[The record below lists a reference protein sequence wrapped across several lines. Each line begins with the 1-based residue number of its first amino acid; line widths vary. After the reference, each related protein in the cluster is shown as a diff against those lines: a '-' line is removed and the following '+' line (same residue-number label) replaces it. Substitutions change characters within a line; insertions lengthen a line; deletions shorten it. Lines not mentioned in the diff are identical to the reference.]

1 MSHVSPSRITELLT
15 PVQMGQADR
24 LTIASGVPGRDLM
37 ENAGKHVAK
46 AASEMADEGGRVLV
60 FCGPGN
66 NGGDGFV
73 AARLLKQAGFAVE
86 VALLKDP
93 EGLGGDAR
101 LAFLDMISGQGG
113 LVPMLIGEMDL
124 RSRLAASDLV
134 IDALLGAGL
143 DRELSGPLGSI
154 VNEINDSGCRVL
166 SVDLPTGI
174 NGATGEV
181 MGTAVRAARSVTFFR
196 LKPGHLLYPGRGYCG
211 DLLCGDIGIRS
222 DVLDTVKPDTF
233 LNCPSLWRS
242 NWQPPQAEGH
252 KYSRGH
258 AVVFGGPVRSTGAAR
273 LSAGAA
279 LRAGAGLVS
288 VACPPSALMIYASH
302 FTAVMTRTVGETEE
316 IEELLSDKRLNAVL
330 IGPGYGVGAGTRA
343 AVGEILKHECAVAL
357 DADAL
362 TSFEKEPQDLFLLIG
377 ERDRPVVMTPHA
389 GEFARLFPDLVELD
403 KLTAARV
410 AATRSRAVVVLKG
423 ADTVIAAPD
432 GRAAINANA
441 SPWLATAGSGDVLS
455 GIVCACLAQS
465 VPVFEAAAMGVWLH
479 SEAGN
484 EAGAGLTAE
493 DLIPSLKPVIAR
505 LVEKTMPEDDAKTS
519 FFL

>member
-1 MSHVSPSRITELLT
+1 MAYLRPVDFPELLS
-15 PVQMGQADR
+15 PVQMGEADR
-24 LTIASGVPGRDLM
+24 LTIASGIPGRTLM
-37 ENAGKHVAK
+37 ENAGKHVAD
-46 AASEMADEGGRVLV
+46 AATEMAGEGGRVLV
-60 FCGPGN
+60 LCGPGN

-73 AARLLKQAGFAVE
+73 AARLLKQAGYPVD

-93 EGLGGDAR
+93 GGLAGDAL
-101 LAFLDMISGQGG
+101 LAFQDMTARQVG
-113 LVPMLIGEMDL
+113 LVPTRIGAGEL
-124 RSRLAASDLV
+124 GSLLASADLV

-143 DRELSGPLGSI
+143 DRALSGSLADI
-154 VNEINDSGCRVL
+154 VNEINDAGCKVL

-181 MGTAVRAARSVTFFR
+181 MGTAIRAACSVTFFR

-211 DLLCGDIGIRS
+211 ELRCGDIGITA
-222 DVLDTVKPDTF
+222 DILDSVRPDTAM
-233 LNCPSLWRS
+233 NCPSLWRS
-242 NWQPPQAEGH
+242 AWHPPQAEGH

-273 LSAGAA
+273 LSAAAA

-288 VACPPSALMIYASH
+288 VACPPSALMVYASH
-302 FTAVMTRTVGETEE
+302 LTAVMTRPISGAGE
-316 IEELLSDKRLNAVL
+316 IGELLSDRRLNAAL
-330 IGPGYGVGAGTRA
+330 IGPGYGVGSGTREDVA
-343 AVGEILKHECAVAL
+343 EILKQDCAVVL

-362 TSFEKEPQDLFLLIG
+362 TSFEKEPQDLFLQIG
-377 ERDRPVVMTPHA
+377 ERELPVVMTPHT
-389 GEFARLFPDLVELD
+389 GEFARLFPDLAD
-403 KLTAARV
+403 ADRLTAARL
-410 AATRSRAVVVLKG
+410 AAARSRAVIVLKG

-441 SPWLATAGSGDVLS
+441 SPWLATAGSGDVLA

-465 VPVFEAAAMGVWLH
+465 LPAFEAAAMGVWLH

-484 EAGAGLTAE
+484 EVGAGLIAE

-505 LVEKTMPEDDAKTS
+505 LVEKTMPKDDAKTS

>member
-1 MSHVSPSRITELLT
+1 MRPADFPELLT
-15 PVQMGQADR
+15 PVQMGEADR
-24 LTIASGVPGRDLM
+24 LTIASGTPGRTLM
-37 ENAGKHVAK
+37 ENAGRHVAD
-46 AASEMADEGGRVLV
+46 AAAEMVGEGGRVLV
-60 FCGPGN
+60 LCGPGN

-73 AARLLKQAGFAVE
+73 AARLLKQAGYAVD

-93 EGLGGDAR
+93 GGLAGDAL
-101 LAFLDMISGQGG
+101 LAFQDMTSRQGG
-113 LVPMLIGEMDL
+113 LVPARIGEGEL
-124 RSRLAASDLV
+124 GSQLASADLV
-134 IDALLGAGL
+134 IDAMLGAGL
-143 DRELSGPLGSI
+143 DRALSGPLANI
-154 VNEINDSGCRVL
+154 VNEINDSGCKVL

-174 NGATGEV
+174 NGATGAV
-181 MGTAVRAARSVTFFR
+181 MGTAVRAACSVTFFR

-211 DLLCGDIGIRS
+211 DLHCGDIGITA
-222 DVLDTVKPDTF
+222 DVLDTVRPDTT

-242 NWQPPQAEGH
+242 AWQPPRADGH

-258 AVVFGGPVRSTGAAR
+258 AVVFGGPVRATGAAR

-288 VACPPSALMIYASH
+288 VACPPSALLVYASH
-302 FTAVMTRTVGETEE
+302 LTAVMTRQVSGGEE
-316 IEELLSDKRLNAVL
+316 IGELLSDKRLNAVL
-330 IGPGYGVGAGTRA
+330 IGPGYGVGSGTREDVA
-343 AVGEILKHECAVAL
+343 EILKPGCAVVL

-377 ERDRPVVMTPHA
+377 ERERPVVMTPHA
-389 GEFARLFPDLVELD
+389 GEFARLFPDLAD
-403 KLTAARV
+403 ADRLTAARL
-410 AATRSRAVVVLKG
+410 AAARSQAVIVLKG

-465 VPVFEAAAMGVWLH
+465 VPAFEAAAMGVWLH

-493 DLIPSLKPVIAR
+493 DLIPSLKPVIGR
-505 LVEKTMPEDDAKTS
+505 LVEKTMPGDDAKTS

>member
-1 MSHVSPSRITELLT
+1 
-15 PVQMGQADR
+15 MGEADR
-24 LTIASGVPGRDLM
+24 LTIASGIPGRDLM
-37 ENAGKHVAK
+37 ENAGKHVAD
-46 AASEMADEGGRVLV
+46 AAAEMAGEGARVLV
-60 FCGPGN
+60 LCGPGN

-93 EGLGGDAR
+93 ESLGGDAR
-101 LAFLDMISGQGG
+101 LAFLDMISGEGG
-113 LVPMLIGEMDL
+113 LVPVLIGEINL
-124 RSRLAASDLV
+124 GSRLAAADLV

-143 DRELSGPLGSI
+143 DRELSRPLAEI
-154 VNEINDSGCRVL
+154 VKDINASGRKVL

-196 LKPGHLLYPGRGYCG
+196 LKPGHLLYPGRACCG
-211 DLLCGDIGIRS
+211 DPVCGDIGIGP
-222 DVLDTVKPDTF
+222 DVLDTVRPDTF
-233 LNCPSLWRS
+233 LNCPALWRS

-258 AVVFGGPVRSTGAAR
+258 AVVFGGPVRSTGASR

-279 LRAGAGLVS
+279 LRAGAGLVTL
-288 VACPPSALMIYASH
+288 ACPPSALLVYASH
-302 FTAVMTRTVGETEE
+302 LTAVMVRPVSGAEE
-316 IEELLSDKRLNAVL
+316 IGALLSDRRLNAVL
-330 IGPGYGVGAGTRA
+330 IGPGYGVGAPTRD
-343 AVGEILKHECAVAL
+343 AVGEILKHECAAVL

-377 ERDRPVVMTPHA
+377 EREQPVVMTPHG
-389 GEFARLFPDLVELD
+389 GEFARLFPDLADVD
-403 KLTAARV
+403 RLTAARL
-410 AATRSRAVVVLKG
+410 AATRSRAVIVLKG

-455 GIVCACLAQS
+455 GIICACLAQS
-465 VPVFEAAAMGVWLH
+465 VPPFEAAAMGVWLH

-484 EAGAGLTAE
+484 EAGAALTAE
-493 DLIPSLKPVIAR
+493 DLVPSLKPVIAR
-505 LVEKTMPEDDAKTS
+505 LVEKTTSADDEKTS
-519 FFL
+519 FSL

>member
-1 MSHVSPSRITELLT
+1 MAYVNPDVAPELLP
-15 PVQMGQADR
+15 PVQMGEADR
-24 LTIASGVPGRDLM
+24 LTIASGIPGRDLM
-37 ENAGKHVAK
+37 ENAGKHVAD
-46 AASEMADEGGRVLV
+46 AAAEMVGEGARVLV
-60 FCGPGN
+60 LCGPGN

-86 VALLKDP
+86 VALFRDP

-101 LAFLDMISGQGG
+101 LAFLDMISGQSG
-113 LVPMLIGEMDL
+113 LAPILISEMDL
-124 RSRLAASDLV
+124 GSRLAAADLV
-134 IDALLGAGL
+134 IDALFGAGL
-143 DRELSGPLGSI
+143 DRELSGPLVKI
-154 VNEINDSGCRVL
+154 VSDINASGRMVL

-181 MGTAVRAARSVTFFR
+181 MGVAVRAARSVTFFR
-196 LKPGHLLYPGRGYCG
+196 LKPGHLLYPGRACSGT
-211 DLLCGDIGIRS
+211 LVCGDIGIRS
-222 DVLDTVKPDTF
+222 DVLDTVKPDTY
-233 LNCPSLWRS
+233 LNCPRLWGVS
-242 NWQPPQAEGH
+242 WQPPQAEGH

-302 FTAVMTRTVGETEE
+302 LTAVMTRPVGGAEE
-316 IEELLSDKRLNAVL
+316 IEELLSDIRLNAVL

-343 AVGEILKHECAVAL
+343 AVGEILKHECAVVL

-389 GEFARLFPDLVELD
+389 GEFARLFPDLAELD

-465 VPVFEAAAMGVWLH
+465 VPAFEAAAMGVWLH